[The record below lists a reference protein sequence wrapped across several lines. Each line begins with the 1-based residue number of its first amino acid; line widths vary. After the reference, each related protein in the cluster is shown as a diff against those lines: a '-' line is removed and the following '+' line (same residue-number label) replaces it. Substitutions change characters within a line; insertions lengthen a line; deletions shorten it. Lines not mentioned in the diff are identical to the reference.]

1 MEKNFKERMY
11 KAKIVFVVAV
21 LVAVLGYSLSFWPQE
36 YRQMKKEAEENGDS
50 ASVWHGESQRR
61 WFWLP
66 FGN

>member
-1 MEKNFKERMY
+1 MEKNFNERMY

-21 LVAVLGYSLSFWPQE
+21 LVAVLGYSLFFWPQE
-36 YRQMKKEAEENGDS
+36 YR
-50 ASVWHGESQRR
+50 QRR